1 MANDPSGN
9 PAGKNAAP
17 PGTINFEMTDLADAR
32 RAMDELPSGVAE
44 VATFAPG
51 YWEQRRRRPNP
62 GERALAGATI
72 NWLLALPPVLRPHML
87 CERYPRIGN
96 VVAAAWSHADTRTAL
111 LDGLVN
117 DPRPRRQGFPAE
129 VRRELEALWRAV
141 MASKGTGKQ

>member
-1 MANDPSGN
+1 MADDPSGN
-9 PAGKNAAP
+9 APGKNPAP

-44 VATFAPG
+44 MATLAPG
-51 YWEQRRRRPNP
+51 YWEQRRRRPSP

-72 NWLLALPPVLRPHML
+72 NWLLALPAALRPHML

-96 VVAAAWSHADTRTAL
+96 IVAAAWSHADTRTAL

-129 VRRELEALWRAV
+129 VRRDLEAWWGAV
-141 MASKGTGKQ
+141 TASQSIGKP